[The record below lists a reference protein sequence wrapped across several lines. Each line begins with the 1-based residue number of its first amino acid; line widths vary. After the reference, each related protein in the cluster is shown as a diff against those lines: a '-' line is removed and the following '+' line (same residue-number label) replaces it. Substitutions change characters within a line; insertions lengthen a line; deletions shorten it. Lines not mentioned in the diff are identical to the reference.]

1 MRSVENRLVTEAI
14 FRAED
19 APENLVVAVSAR
31 GAAPEGAPSPTAF
44 LARRFARSLGYPE
57 LPLVRATQVHGSRVV
72 VVTEAPEPG
81 EVADAGECDA
91 IVTRLPGVGLAVQ
104 TADCVP
110 VLLAA
115 DDAIGAVHAGWRGAA
130 AGVAL
135 RAVKAFLALVTNRET
150 ARAWLG
156 PAIGPCCY
164 EVGPEV
170 AGRFPPRFSRPS
182 NGDRFLFDLPGY
194 VRWQLGEAGIRPEKI
209 MQPAGCTFCGGER
222 YASYRR
228 DGSKAGRMI
237 ALIARLSG
245 AKKGTDLFSRL
256 PRT

>member
-1 MRSVENRLVTEAI
+1 MRSMENRLVTEAI

-19 APENLVVAVSAR
+19 APENLVVAVSTR
-31 GAAPEGAPSPTAF
+31 GAAPEESPSPTAF
-44 LARRFARSLGYPE
+44 LARRFARSIGHPD

-72 VVTEAPEPG
+72 VVTEAPAPG

-91 IVTRLPGVGLAVQ
+91 IVTRLSGVGLVVQ

-110 VLLAA
+110 ILLAA
-115 DDAIGAVHAGWRGAA
+115 DDAIGAVHAGWRGAS

-135 RAVKAFLALVTNRET
+135 RAVKAFLALVAKRET
-150 ARAWLG
+150 VRAWLG

-170 AGRFPPRFSRPS
+170 AGRFPPRFSRLS

-194 VRWQLGEAGIRPEKI
+194 VRWQLEEAGIRPERI
-209 MQPAGCTFCGGER
+209 MQPPGCTLCGGER

-228 DGSKAGRMI
+228 DGAKAGRMI
-237 ALIARLSG
+237 ALIARFDSE
-245 AKKGTDLFSRL
+245 R
-256 PRT
+256 

>member
-1 MRSVENRLVTEAI
+1 
-14 FRAED
+14 
-19 APENLVVAVSAR
+19 
-31 GAAPEGAPSPTAF
+31 
-44 LARRFARSLGYPE
+44 
-57 LPLVRATQVHGSRVV
+57 
-72 VVTEAPEPG
+72 
-81 EVADAGECDA
+81 
-91 IVTRLPGVGLAVQ
+91 VGLAVQ

-182 NGDRFLFDLPGY
+182 NGDRFLLDLPGY

-209 MQPAGCTFCGGER
+209 MQPEGCTFCGGPQF
-222 YASYRR
+222 ASYRR
-228 DGSKAGRMI
+228 DRDRAGRMI
-237 ALIARLSG
+237 ALITRFDP
-245 AKKGTDLFSRL
+245 KTDLSTRN
-256 PRT
+256 